1 VTSQRWLRSVVG
13 QVTLLAGALAGAVV
27 LAVVAVLLRALVF
40 EPTVYHR
47 LPEVSAEVADAVVAF
62 ARDPSATKPAI
73 RDDEREQVYAV
84 WLVGDLPEAQLDR
97 VARYLAS
104 PAVAVQTL
112 GWVQRTLATGNPAQ
126 RQRALILL
134 GYFADVDPDDHAQ
147 TALAL
152 IQREHERAKRRG
164 ESELV
169 EVARTILQRFE
180 SILAD

>member
-40 EPTVYHR
+40 EPTVYQR

-126 RQRALILL
+126 RQRALNLL
-134 GYFADVDPDDHAQ
+134 GYLAEADDHAQ

>member
-1 VTSQRWLRSVVG
+1 MTSQRWLRSVVG

-27 LAVVAVLLRALVF
+27 LGVVAVLLRGLVF
-40 EPTVYHR
+40 EPTVYQR

-112 GWVQRTLATGNPAQ
+112 GWVRRTLATGNPAQ
-126 RQRALILL
+126 RRRALNLL
-134 GYFADVDPDDHAQ
+134 GYLAEADDHAQ

-152 IQREHERAKRRG
+152 VRREHERAKRRG